1 MNWGRQKHEERL
13 SLNPSEVK
21 QVDKTRACWAKT
33 TLSENFPRQHDLD
46 RVLGFFSDQPS
57 SQTPLFH
64 P

>member
-1 MNWGRQKHEERL
+1 
-13 SLNPSEVK
+13 LNPSEVK

-46 RVLGFFSDQPS
+46 RVLGFFSDQLI

>member
-1 MNWGRQKHEERL
+1 M
-13 SLNPSEVK
+13 
-21 QVDKTRACWAKT
+21 QVDKTRAFWVKT